1 MSKCPANKILNPA
14 SGRCVLRSG
23 KLGKILL
30 GSKKSA
36 PIPKPRKR
44 RPIPPVRT
52 TSKQKQKRLPNE
64 MWMEISKHLTPAA
77 RINLSQTS
85 TTQYGNTKRH
95 RDMQRK
101 QLLANWG
108 PNHLKSQL
116 KSFNLRADNV
126 PDTLEQIVEQLSVNA
141 RVNNKYLM
149 ERVER
154 EVKSGFRQHT
164 RKEFVEYFKDSYFK
178 NSLKGLSKLNIEK
191 LRLMAAR
198 DDGAHVIIE
207 ERRKAQV

>member
-14 SGRCVLRSG
+14 SGRCVLRT
-23 KLGKILL
+23 GKIGKSL
-30 GSKKSA
+30 SSA

-52 TSKQKQKRLPNE
+52 TSKQKRLPNE
-64 MWMEISKHLTPAA
+64 MWMEISKHLTPTA
-77 RINLSQTS
+77 RLNLSQTS

-95 RDMQRK
+95 RDIQAKRI
-101 QLLANWG
+101 LANWG
-108 PNHLKSQL
+108 PDNLKSQR
-116 KSFNLRADNV
+116 KSFKLRADNV
-126 PDTLEQIVEQLSVNA
+126 PDTLEQVIEQISVNA
-141 RVNNKYLM
+141 RVKNKNLM

-154 EVKSGFRQHT
+154 EIRNSFNLSERQKPT
-164 RKEFVEYFKDSYFK
+164 RKDLYEFFKDSYYK
-178 NSLKGLSKLNIEK
+178 NSLKGLSKLSLEK

-198 DDGAHVIIE
+198 DDGAYVIIE